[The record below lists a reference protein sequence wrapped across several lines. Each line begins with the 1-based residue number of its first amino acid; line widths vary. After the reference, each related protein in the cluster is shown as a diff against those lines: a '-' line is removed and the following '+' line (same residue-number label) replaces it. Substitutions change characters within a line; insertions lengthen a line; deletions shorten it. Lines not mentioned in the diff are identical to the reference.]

1 MVIMVGIPYPAFKDL
16 IVVAKKKY
24 QDKWY
29 AKDRVHLSGDA
40 WYSQQAFRALNQA
53 IGRCIRH
60 RLDHGAIILADP
72 RFASNRSVQQN
83 LSKWVRNQ
91 VNNTAYTS
99 ITFGVIVVAVY
110 ATVMC
115 TTRCVQID
123 TMLQP
128 ALLMLVVIDNAWL

>member
-1 MVIMVGIPYPAFKDL
+1 MRYTDYARMVIMVGIPYPAFKDL
-16 IVVAKKKY
+16 LVVAKKKY
-24 QDKWY
+24 QDKWC

-40 WYSQQAFRALNQA
+40 WYSQQAFNQA

-91 VNNTAYTS
+91 VSNTLYIVTIRFAVTLYS
-99 ITFGVIVVAVY
+99 SDAVHCVCCSGVSVCYRDVHS
-110 ATVMC
+110 M
-115 TTRCVQID
+115 
-123 TMLQP
+123 
-128 ALLMLVVIDNAWL
+128 

>member
-1 MVIMVGIPYPAFKDL
+1 VHVDYARMVIMVGIPYPAFKDL
-16 IVVAKKKY
+16 LVVAKKKY

-91 VNNTAYTS
+91 VRNTVYYFYMHTITS
-99 ITFGVIVVAVY
+99 RAVAIDSSV
-110 ATVMC
+110 
-115 TTRCVQID
+115 RCRFAV
-123 TMLQP
+123 
-128 ALLMLVVIDNAWL
+128 

>member
-1 MVIMVGIPYPAFKDL
+1 MFADYARMVIMVGIPYPAFKDL
-16 IVVAKKKY
+16 LVVAKKKY

-29 AKDRVHLSGDA
+29 ATDRVHLSGDA

-91 VNNTAYTS
+91 VRNTIYYFYIHT
-99 ITFGVIVVAVY
+99 ITPRAVAIDSNV
-110 ATVMC
+110 
-115 TTRCVQID
+115 RCRFAV
-123 TMLQP
+123 
-128 ALLMLVVIDNAWL
+128 